1 MFNQRIRFKCP
12 SFRSAG
18 KTARSVRFK
27 SDIGVLELPAGRGEL
42 LVRLTGLA
50 ENHVGN
56 PEDQIIAIQLVPMP

>member
-1 MFNQRIRFKCP
+1 
-12 SFRSAG
+12 
-18 KTARSVRFK
+18 
-27 SDIGVLELPAGRGEL
+27 VLELPAGRGEL